1 MTKEQ
6 IKRRDEFI
14 NETVRLFKELEK
26 HIEPV
31 NNSIHFLNHSEENPK
46 AGLFID
52 MDILEEYFKTE

>member
-31 NNSIHFLNHSEENPK
+31 KNSINFLNHSEENPK

>member
-6 IKRRDEFI
+6 ITKRDEFI
-14 NETVRLFKELEK
+14 EEAVRLFKELEK

-31 NNSIHFLNHSEENPK
+31 KKGIHFLNHSEENTK

-52 MDILEEYFKTE
+52 MDILEEHFKTK